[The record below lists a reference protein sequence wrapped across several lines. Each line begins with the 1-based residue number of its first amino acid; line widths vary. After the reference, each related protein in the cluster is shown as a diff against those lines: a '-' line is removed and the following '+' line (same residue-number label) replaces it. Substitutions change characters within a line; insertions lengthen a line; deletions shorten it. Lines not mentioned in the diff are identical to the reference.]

1 MDEINEL
8 LVMLY
13 YGSFCLVA
21 IGVIISLVASL
32 SVNITFSHYAKVR
45 NRNGFTSNQ
54 VVAMMLSEAG
64 IRDVKIERVRGSLT
78 DHYAPSTKTL
88 RLSESVFGSTSVAA
102 IGVAAHECGHA
113 IQHHRKFLP
122 LVLRNV
128 AVPVANIGSKLSW
141 PVIILGLILGFKGL
155 AEIGI
160 LLFVGVIVVQIITL
174 PVEFDA
180 SFRALKILKKRNILV
195 GDENAKARRV
205 LFAAASTYVAAVITS
220 ILQLLRLIAIVGG
233 GRGRRRR

>member
-88 RLSESVFGSTSVAA
+88 RLSDSVFGSTSVAA

-113 IQHHRKFLP
+113 IQHHRKFIP

>member
-1 MDEINEL
+1 MDELNAL
-8 LVMLY
+8 LEVLY
-13 YGSFCLVA
+13 YSSYCLVA
-21 IGVIISLVASL
+21 VGAIISLIASL
-32 SVNITFSHYAKVR
+32 SVNLTFKHYANVR
-45 NRNGFTSNQ
+45 NRNGYTSNQ

-64 IRDVKIERVRGSLT
+64 IRDVKIERVRGLLT

-88 RLSESVFGSTSVAA
+88 RLSESVYGSNSVAA

-113 IQHHRKFLP
+113 IQHNKKFLP

-141 PVIILGLILGFKGL
+141 PVIILGLVLGFKGL

-160 LLFVGVIVVQIITL
+160 LLFVGVIIFQIITL

-180 SFRALKILKKRNILV
+180 SFRALRILKKRNILV
-195 GDENAKARRV
+195 GDENTKARRV

-220 ILQLLRLIAIVGG
+220 VLQLLRLIAIVGG
-233 GRGRRRR
+233 RGGRRRR

>member
-1 MDEINEL
+1 MNEYDSLVGLLYNSSLL
-8 LVMLY
+8 LVGL
-13 YGSFCLVA
+13 GA
-21 IGVIISLVASL
+21 IISLIASL
-32 SVNITFSHYAKVR
+32 SVNITFKHYAKVR
-45 NRNGFTSNQ
+45 NKNGLTSNQ

-78 DHYAPSTKTL
+78 DHYAPSSKTL
-88 RLSESVFGSTSVAA
+88 RLSESVYGSTSVAA

-113 IQHHRKFLP
+113 IQHHKKFLP

-141 PVIILGLILGFKGL
+141 PVIILGLVLGFKGL

-160 LLFVGVIVVQIITL
+160 ILFVGVVVFQIITL

-180 SFRALKILKKRNILV
+180 SFRALRILKKRNILV
-195 GDENAKARRV
+195 GNENAKARRV

-220 ILQLLRLIAIVGG
+220 VLQLLRLILIVGG
-233 GRGRRRR
+233 KGRRRR